1 VNLGGGGPL
10 PEAGAQPG
18 RTIRVRA
25 AATGRKRGCTG
36 NDRPPPPEIAMP
48 MTPLTFRSSVVLAAV
63 AAAFATAGC
72 KGSRTA
78 DRNEIVIG
86 STLPLTGS
94 EARIGGFY
102 KEGYDLAVEQVNK
115 DGGLQ
120 VGPKKLPVKLTILDD
135 TSTQATAVSLAD
147 RLINSDKVDF
157 FLGTYSSHLVEAQST
172 VAEQNKVPY
181 VNGGGGASDIYR
193 RKYRYLFGLL
203 APVELLGDTL
213 MKWIDEQQAAG
224 KLPKP
229 SKIALVWE
237 NTAHGKDFRAGVQQF
252 ASQHP
257 GAYQIVVDESF
268 ELNGKDFGALLGKV
282 KASGADLFL
291 ADAHLP
297 DYITMQRQYV
307 SAGLCNKVQS
317 YGARGSE
324 KGAVEALGQ
333 ENVGYVLSAVWW
345 SPQLGAKVPLA
356 KQFVEAFKA
365 KYGRA
370 PEWYQALGYET
381 ARALFTAIQQA
392 GAIDREAVR
401 DKLAALNMDSVLAGG
416 KLSFPGDKGQ
426 QAQYPFVV
434 QQNMPDG
441 TSPLVYP
448 KDVANGEGVAPNPR
462 CAK

>member
-1 VNLGGGGPL
+1 
-10 PEAGAQPG
+10 
-18 RTIRVRA
+18 
-25 AATGRKRGCTG
+25 
-36 NDRPPPPEIAMP
+36 MP
-48 MTPLTFRSSVVLAAV
+48 RRPLTSLSTPVLVALAALL
-63 AAAFATAGC
+63 AAPGC
-72 KGSRTA
+72 KGGKTA
-78 DRNEIVIG
+78 DRTEILVG

-94 EARIGGFY
+94 EARIGGFF
-102 KEGYDLAVEQVNK
+102 KEGYELAVDQVNK

-120 VGPKKLPVKLTILDD
+120 VGGKKLPVKLTILDD

-157 FLGTYSSHLVEAQST
+157 LLGTYSSHLVEAQST
-172 VAEQNKVPY
+172 VAETNKVPY

-203 APVELLGDTL
+203 APVELLGSTL
-213 MKWIDEQQAAG
+213 MQWIDEQQAAG

-237 NTAHGKDFRAGVQQF
+237 NTAHGKDFRTGVQQF
-252 ASQHP
+252 SNGHQ
-257 GAYQIVVDESF
+257 GGYQIVVDESF
-268 ELNGKDFGALLGKV
+268 ELNGKDYGALLGKV

-307 SAGLCNKVQS
+307 SAGLCNKVLS

-333 ENVGYVLSAVWW
+333 ENVQYVLSAVWW
-345 SPQLGAKVPLA
+345 SPQLAAKSPLA
-356 KQFVEAFKA
+356 KQFVDAFKA
-365 KYGRA
+365 KYGGRT

-381 ARALFTAIQQA
+381 ARALFAAIQQA
-392 GAIDREAVR
+392 GAVDREAVR
-401 DKLAALNMDSVLAGG
+401 TKLAELNMDSILAGG
-416 KLSFPGDKGQ
+416 KLSFPADKGQ